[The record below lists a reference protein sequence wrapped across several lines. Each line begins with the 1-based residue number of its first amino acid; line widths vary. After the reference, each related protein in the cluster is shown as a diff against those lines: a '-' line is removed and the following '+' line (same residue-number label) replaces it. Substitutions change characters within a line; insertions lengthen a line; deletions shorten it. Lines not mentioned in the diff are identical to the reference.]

1 MNIDILNEY
10 VQTIENSAHYW
21 MVRTMGGKYYHTFTD
36 KHFIAIGHNDILLRE
51 IKGSYNDTRRNHP
64 RLRDLVKGRYPDVPR
79 PGHIASQLFRF
90 CHNIK
95 VGDIVVVPGHSSF
108 EISVCKVTGE
118 VYEDAEAEKG
128 EDGCD
133 FMKRIPVRILRRVKR
148 NSLPYK
154 AQLMFNSRHPIS
166 DITEYSM
173 YIDNTCLDY
182 YSKEDETHI
191 VLRIKTADEV
201 PAPTFYN
208 INKILVLAEQF
219 CADNDIDGK
228 ATDVIMKVQ
237 MESPGIL
244 RFISKKK
251 NYLAIVGLII
261 LFINGG
267 GMKIDKGDFHLDLS
281 TDGIFRNVSEY
292 LDRKTDREIRESI
305 KQSMD
310 SLQIDTPE
318 DFQKAMIQLYE
329 TQNANRKKY

>member
-1 MNIDILNEY
+1 
-10 VQTIENSAHYW
+10 
-21 MVRTMGGKYYHTFTD
+21 
-36 KHFIAIGHNDILLRE
+36 
-51 IKGSYNDTRRNHP
+51 
-64 RLRDLVKGRYPDVPR
+64 
-79 PGHIASQLFRF
+79 
-90 CHNIK
+90 
-95 VGDIVVVPGHSSF
+95 
-108 EISVCKVTGE
+108 
-118 VYEDAEAEKG
+118 
-128 EDGCD
+128 
-133 FMKRIPVRILRRVKR
+133 
-148 NSLPYK
+148 
-154 AQLMFNSRHPIS
+154 
-166 DITEYSM
+166 M

-208 INKILVLAEQF
+208 INKILILAEQF
-219 CADNDIDGK
+219 CTDNDIDGK